1 MHQRERIVREEE
13 ILYVSWCQRPTGDD
27 DRWEVVGVIRFERS
41 EQLREAMWQRCWI
54 VVQVETSV
62 DDQERPGTSER
73 RGTGTEDT
81 SVLFSRSIHT
91 SNN

>member
-1 MHQRERIVREEE
+1 M
-13 ILYVSWCQRPTGDD
+13 RPGVNGPPVTTIGGRMGT
-27 DRWEVVGVIRFERS
+27 RWWEAVGVNRFERS

-62 DDQERPGTSER
+62 DDQERPGKSER